1 MKARLRFWGA
11 WIGGGLAIAWSLT
24 FIWWLLLE
32 PINRE
37 NRTVELVIPRGTAVA
52 VAEGR
57 VAPFI
62 PERLVLGPN
71 LSLRVRNEDEVA
83 HRIAGKDLPPGSTAL
98 VKADGGD
105 QFSCTIHP
113 AGSVGYSIDSR
124 PSILAT
130 VFPSI
135 VLGLPF
141 GVIFGSAALV
151 ARRLRMDGDDT
162 TPDQPGHL
170 ASAGKVSRRHS
181 S

>member
-11 WIGGGLAIAWSLT
+11 WIGGGLAVAWALT

-57 VAPFI
+57 VAPLV

-71 LSLRVRNEDEVA
+71 LALRVRNEDDVA
-83 HRIAGKDLPPGSTAL
+83 HRIAGKELPAGATAL
-98 VKADGGD
+98 VKADGGN

-124 PSILAT
+124 PNILAT
-130 VFPSI
+130 VLPSV

-141 GVIFGSAALV
+141 GIIFGAAALV
-151 ARRLRMDGDDT
+151 ARRLRMDGDDDV
-162 TPDQPGHL
+162 PRHPL
-170 ASAGKVSRRHS
+170 APAGGASGSRS